1 MAKIVIIIHRIYL
14 ALSSSNRLSSFEI
27 HTEKGW
33 GCNSLNS
40 KIKEGCVNVFT
51 ETSNE
56 VLRAFQNS
64 SEKKAC
70 EKYLCNGFLKS
81 ILLST
86 YLDYKNQFWAT
97 S

>member
-1 MAKIVIIIHRIYL
+1 MAKIVIIIHHIYL
-14 ALSSSNRLSSFEI
+14 ALSSSNRLNSFEI

-64 SEKKAC
+64 SEKKDC
-70 EKYLCNGFLKS
+70 KKYLFDGFFKA

-86 YLDYKNQFWAT
+86 YQDYKKQFWVT